1 MTIAARLRQHLDG
14 EGVGYDAVPHPRATT
29 SAGSAHAAHVPGAK
43 VAKPVVVHHED
54 GYILAVVPSTH
65 RVELGALR
73 DVLGRRPGLA
83 TEAEIARLFDDWQF
97 GAVPPVGADYG
108 LPVLLD
114 ESLDEAS
121 DLYFEGGDHTTLVR
135 VSGDAFRALMKDARW
150 ARFSHPAAGA

>member
-1 MTIAARLRQHLDG
+1 MTIAARLRQYLDG

-29 SAGSAHAAHVPGAK
+29 SAGSAHAAHVPGTS
-43 VAKPVVVHHED
+43 VAKPVVVHHGD
-54 GYILAVVPSTH
+54 GYVLAVVPSTH

-83 TEAEIARLFDDWQF
+83 TEAEIARLFDDCEF
-97 GAVPPVGADYG
+97 GAVPPVGAAYG

-114 ESLDEAS
+114 ESLDGAS
-121 DLYFEGGDHTTLVR
+121 ELHFEGGDHTTLVR
-135 VSGDAFRALMKDARW
+135 VGGDAFRALMKDARR